1 MGLHS
6 KSNKETRKRK
16 YADQFAKTSE
26 NKKRKAEK
34 RKRKL
39 EKNKEAK

>member
-1 MGLHS
+1 MGTHS

-16 YADQFAKTSE
+16 YAEQFAKTAQ

-34 RKRKL
+34 RARKF
-39 EKNKEAK
+39 NK

>member
-6 KSNKETRKRK
+6 KSDKEKRK
-16 YADQFAKTSE
+16 KKYAAQFERTAA

-34 RKRKL
+34 RAKKY
-39 EKNKEAK
+39 EKMD

>member
-6 KSNKETRKRK
+6 KSNKEKRK
-16 YADQFAKTSE
+16 KKYAEQFARTAE

-34 RKRKL
+34 RAKRF
-39 EKNKEAK
+39 EK

>member
-6 KSNKETRKRK
+6 KSNKETRKKK
-16 YADQFAKTSE
+16 YAAQFERTVA

-34 RKRKL
+34 R
-39 EKNKEAK
+39 AKKYAKVD